1 MSALYQRVA
10 ANEPAGELDD
20 GGEGGKKLEQV
31 VVAVGT
37 AGEVGPTPTPL
48 PLVPRSHHLLRAP
61 PCRVTPC
68 SIVRV
73 LGSFMIGVVL
83 SIVYCS
89 FVPMWRY
96 YGGGGARDSAVLALF
111 HVLVSLLVSSYLRT
125 VFTDPGTV
133 PGEWQERVAALKRSP
148 YDKCRRSG
156 LFKPPRAHFDSVTR
170 RLVLNMDHF
179 CPWVNNCVGY
189 FNRKFFILFVGY
201 CALTCSF
208 TAVALG
214 LVSYAEQAGM
224 VRPLASAVLSPH
236 AVAGHEPPTAPPGSA
251 GAADGS
257 AGLAPPPMPAP
268 PMPWPLSYLDVS
280 DTSLAVMTLM
290 GALLDAI
297 FGVVLT
303 CFCAAHL
310 WMAARNQT
318 SIEGQSASHSYRL
331 SVERNLEQVFGAD
344 KRLWLLPVWGEGP
357 VGDGVHW
364 PLAGGGF
371 DGCVYEADP
380 EPASAGAAPATD
392 SGPFPAVPP
401 LALELAPRSKGD

>member
-1 MSALYQRVA
+1 M
-10 ANEPAGELDD
+10 
-20 GGEGGKKLEQV
+20 EQV
-31 VVAVGT
+31 VVAVG
-37 AGEVGPTPTPL
+37 AASPAPAPL

-68 SIVRV
+68 GIVRV

-83 SIVYCS
+83 GIVYCS

-201 CALTCSF
+201 CALACSF

-214 LVSYAEQAGM
+214 LVVYAEQAGL
-224 VRPLASAVLSPH
+224 VRPLANAVLSPH
-236 AVAGHEPPTAPPGSA
+236 AVAGHEPPTAPGSA
-251 GAADGS
+251 GAAD
-257 AGLAPPPMPAP
+257 GLAPPPMPAP
-268 PMPWPLSYLDVS
+268 PMPWPLSYVDVS

-303 CFCAAHL
+303 CFFAAHI
-310 WMAARNQT
+310 WMATRNQT
-318 SIEGQSASHSYRL
+318 SVEGPIASHSYRL

-344 KRLWLLPVWGEGP
+344 KRLWLLPVWGQGP

-380 EPASAGAAPATD
+380 EPAPAGAAPETD